1 MISKRFAKVLLRV
14 CELVATIFTFWL
26 LLAMFAFAPVPFF
39 ESNGLAF
46 GIRLLAS
53 ASILGWLLSAW
64 SRYEVDKRI

>member
-1 MISKRFAKVLLRV
+1 
-14 CELVATIFTFWL
+14 
-26 LLAMFAFAPVPFF
+26 FF